1 MYSRY
6 SRSILQVSQALYQP
20 KRFVTLLAAGA
31 ALCLALMACSSSTF
45 PIIPSDKLVQQ
56 GRGVYEARCVT
67 CHGDESGQNRQ
78 HGAPPHN
85 VDGHTWHHPDRQLF
99 EWVLDGPPL
108 RTAMPTFRGQLS
120 EREVVA
126 TLAYIKTFWPEDIRS
141 NQIAFSRSYEEQL
154 KDAPSREGH

>member
-1 MYSRY
+1 L
-6 SRSILQVSQALYQP
+6 SRS
-20 KRFVTLLAAGA
+20 KRLVTLLASGA

-45 PIIPSDKLVQQ
+45 PIVPSDNLVRE
-56 GRGVYEARCVT
+56 GREVYEAHCVF

-85 VDGHTWHHPDRQLF
+85 VEGHTWHHPDRQLF

-108 RTAMPTFRGQLS
+108 RTEMPTFRGQLS

-126 TLAYIKTFWPEDIRS
+126 ALAYIKTFWPENIRS
-141 NQIAFSRSYEEQL
+141 NQIAFSRSYEEQV
-154 KDAPSREGH
+154 SNRR